1 MISIMMLLIAA
12 PALAMQQARVQC
24 GRTATTRVPPIV
36 MLRNIDSC
44 EAVILTLDVAMD
56 AATGHT
62 RRGVERLIGECKKEG
77 ALVALLVPGDGASPS
92 PSDDVLR
99 TMAAHG
105 TMCWPFKGTEPQTSE
120 LSELRRALKVEEPEG
135 FGGSDGF
142 GQAPGM
148 AYGREPIAAR
158 CVVLVTSLAETAAAI
173 GAGMRTVGLPAT
185 EGDWVDEAL
194 DGVADVCLDAVG
206 EDGDTW
212 ALRLD
217 DLSTPGSYWLNPAMP
232 RDLEGNSVDPETGVP
247 YSSRA
252 AAEEAVP
259 TAAAAGGVDAVE
271 DEDDEDAAVRAM
283 LQDVESRPRPPSSP
297 PTPTPPPPPL
307 PPPPLL
313 PSPYLNAAAASS
325 HRRCPSPRA
334 ALEVSPAEAAAL
346 ADRGDATLIDVR
358 QPGEYRLD
366 GHVDGSSNIAAF
378 TWEHGFHL
386 PNELFAEEVA
396 AAHDT
401 AETLILLCAD
411 GRLSQGAA
419 AVLEAAAFSQVLS
432 LAGGLRAWEADAEDE
447 GSGVPPLVVDEDG
460 EGGLTSAWV

>member
-173 GAGMRTVGLPAT
+173 GAGMRAVGLPAT

-212 ALRLD
+212 ALRLIH
-217 DLSTPGSYWLNPAMP
+217 
-232 RDLEGNSVDPETGVP
+232 GV
-247 YSSRA
+247 
-252 AAEEAVP
+252 
-259 TAAAAGGVDAVE
+259 
-271 DEDDEDAAVRAM
+271 
-283 LQDVESRPRPPSSP
+283 LQDPDLPFHQKTCDAWKDIGEPSDRRAVSVGASEGIVDHDVHDGGESLHECGRC
-297 PTPTPPPPPL
+297 
-307 PPPPLL
+307 
-313 PSPYLNAAAASS
+313 
-325 HRRCPSPRA
+325 HRFEP
-334 ALEVSPAEAAAL
+334 
-346 ADRGDATLIDVR
+346 
-358 QPGEYRLD
+358 
-366 GHVDGSSNIAAF
+366 
-378 TWEHGFHL
+378 
-386 PNELFAEEVA
+386 
-396 AAHDT
+396 
-401 AETLILLCAD
+401 
-411 GRLSQGAA
+411 
-419 AVLEAAAFSQVLS
+419 QV
-432 LAGGLRAWEADAEDE
+432 
-447 GSGVPPLVVDEDG
+447 
-460 EGGLTSAWV
+460 T